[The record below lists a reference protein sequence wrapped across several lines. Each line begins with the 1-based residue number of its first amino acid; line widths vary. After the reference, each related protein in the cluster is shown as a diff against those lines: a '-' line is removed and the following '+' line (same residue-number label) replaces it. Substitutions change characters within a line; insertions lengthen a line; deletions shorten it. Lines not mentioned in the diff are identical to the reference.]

1 MSAHVASSLMP
12 VSDRALTAASL
23 VCLVILSGC
32 GLSSEDDVA
41 KWMEEQRASVKP
53 TVRPIPEP
61 KRFTP
66 FGYSQAAAVEPFN
79 QQKLAVALKQEVA
92 RSNTLVTPELNRRK
106 EPLEAYPLDAIA
118 LVGSLNRSGKPSALV
133 RADNLLYEVRVGN
146 YMGQNFGRITKIT
159 ETEMTLREIVQDA
172 AGEWIERNAALQ
184 LQERK

>member
-1 MSAHVASSLMP
+1 MSSTSIRHQLTLV
-12 VSDRALTAASL
+12 VRCGALLGATMVL
-23 VCLVILSGC
+23 NGC
-32 GLSSEDDVA
+32 GASGHEAVTQ
-41 KWMEEQRASVKP
+41 WMEEQRAGAKP
-53 TVRPIPEP
+53 TVPPIPEP
-61 KRFTP
+61 KRYTP
-66 FGYSQAAAVEPFN
+66 YAYTQAGAVEPFN

-118 LVGSLNRSGKPSALV
+118 LVGSLNRGGRASALV

-146 YMGQNFGRITKIT
+146 YLGQNFGRITKIT

-172 AGEWIERNAALQ
+172 AGEWIERTASLQ